1 MLEVDGVPTLDD
13 VMGNFPSEERL
24 LKGFVA
30 VHECYQDIPCNPC
43 VESCPVHANFHGKT
57 YLTASDR
64 F

>member
-43 VESCPVHANFHGKT
+43 VESCPVHVN
-57 YLTASDR
+57 S
-64 F
+64 